1 MLIALSILN
10 VNKSVVA
17 VITLT
22 SEEPPAPP
30 CALKYANVA
39 PTTKVI
45 SVKTVKIFLNKF
57 VIEFLKK
64 ETDDYE

>member
-30 CALKYANVA
+30 WALKYANVA

-45 SVKTVKIFLNKF
+45 SV
-57 VIEFLKK
+57 
-64 ETDDYE
+64 